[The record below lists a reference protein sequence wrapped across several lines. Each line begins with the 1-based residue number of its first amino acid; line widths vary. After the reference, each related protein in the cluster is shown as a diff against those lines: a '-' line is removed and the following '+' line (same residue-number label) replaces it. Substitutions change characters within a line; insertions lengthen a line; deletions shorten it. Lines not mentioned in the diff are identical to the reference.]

1 MLQIYFASSVTSGS
15 HQCPAERALGL
26 CQPPT
31 GCRSKWAGWV
41 RSLGC
46 KGGCKAGKVVKDNAA
61 ERQRA
66 QAWAGTLQ
74 PCRTDRISGAAEGQM
89 GWGWSLGWPVRTQQ
103 ELVPFSWP
111 AESLWGARK
120 VLIRL
125 KVTHGKQKTWPR
137 DPSEPCHLWHYFQ
150 AALGKSGL
158 SAEGAGCKCGRGCAF
173 GVTAGGDGGAVLF
186 SSCSCAQGQWDQ
198 KSLSSTT
205 EKNGKDPLFSS
216 SLRLC
221 RPVHHLRRGGDSGFF
236 KFWCK
241 YIYSANMLWVLSYA
255 HSLLRTVAETKA
267 DVITERARRSEEKLQ
282 DRAQSHRLPDQQG
295 LRPSQE
301 NWCCVLEP
309 VGMWTCLFKCNE
321 ITFYEI

>member
-15 HQCPAERALGL
+15 HQCPAEGALGL

-61 ERQRA
+61 ERQKA
-66 QAWAGTLQ
+66 QAWAGTPQ
-74 PCRTDRISGAAEGQM
+74 PCRTDGVSGAAEGQM

-158 SAEGAGCKCGRGCAF
+158 SAEGAGCKCGCGCAF
-173 GVTAGGDGGAVLF
+173 GVTAGGDGVL
-186 SSCSCAQGQWDQ
+186 SCFPVVPVHRGNGI
-198 KSLSSTT
+198 KSLCTQPLRRM
-205 EKNGKDPLFSS
+205 GKTHSSS

-221 RPVHHLRRGGDSGFF
+221 RPVHHLRRGGDSGIF

-241 YIYSANMLWVLSYA
+241 YIYSANMLWVLSYV

-267 DVITERARRSEEKLQ
+267 DVITEHARRSEEKLQ

-301 NWCCVLEP
+301 NRYCVLEP